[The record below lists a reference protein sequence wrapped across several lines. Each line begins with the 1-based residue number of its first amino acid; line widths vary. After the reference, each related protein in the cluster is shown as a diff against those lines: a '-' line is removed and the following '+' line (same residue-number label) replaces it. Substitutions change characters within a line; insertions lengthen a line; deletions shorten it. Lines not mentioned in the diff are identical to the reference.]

1 MYMSPRLATFV
12 DDCREV
18 KDEFALKALLGEATP
33 SLGFEQF
40 ALVDHVD
47 LIGPP
52 HDTMV
57 ITSYPEG
64 WIERSLLRNYYV
76 DDPVHAASTKTVTAF
91 LWSVIPA
98 MIRMTKRQR
107 HILEEAKPFGLREG
121 LTIPVQAAGEYR
133 GTCSF
138 AGRETVRPTADL
150 LGAAQVIGMFAF
162 EAARR
167 LQRARWAPGTK
178 TPDIPA
184 LSQRELDCIALV
196 GCGKGN
202 AEIGGILN
210 ISPNTVRQ
218 YIEDAMR
225 KYDVYKR
232 TELVVRALFDGQIC
246 YRALNIRR

>member
-1 MYMSPRLATFV
+1 
-12 DDCREV
+12 
-18 KDEFALKALLGEATP
+18 
-33 SLGFEQF
+33 
-40 ALVDHVD
+40 
-47 LIGPP
+47 
-52 HDTMV
+52 
-57 ITSYPEG
+57 
-64 WIERSLLRNYYV
+64 
-76 DDPVHAASTKTVTAF
+76 
-91 LWSVIPA
+91 
-98 MIRMTKRQR
+98 
-107 HILEEAKPFGLREG
+107 
-121 LTIPVQAAGEYR
+121 
-133 GTCSF
+133 
-138 AGRETVRPTADL
+138 
-150 LGAAQVIGMFAF
+150 MFAF